1 MNCIF
6 SQPYALTSA
15 GYFQTYENKHLKKGV
30 VVGGLVAQL
39 CLTFATPWT
48 VARQAS
54 LSMGL
59 SRQEIW
65 SRLPFPSPEN
75 HPDAEIEPGSPELQ
89 ADSLPFELQES
100 PNSFLLNIFFPQSSL
115 LFTDF
120 KRVSIL

>member
-54 LSMGL
+54 LSMGF
-59 SRQEIW
+59 SRREYW
-65 SRLPFPSPEN
+65 SGLPCPSPRLLP
-75 HPDAEIEPGSPELQ
+75 HPGITPGFLHCRQILFGLSH
-89 ADSLPFELQES
+89 QES
-100 PNSFLLNIFFPQSSL
+100 
-115 LFTDF
+115 
-120 KRVSIL
+120 